1 MVEFPSVPAGEP
13 LVVSATVY
21 TTYLKCPEQARA
33 RLAGTYPDES
43 RESFRGMLA
52 HRVFARHLAEGDVD
66 GTGMVQVCREEI
78 GRSLNPKLVA
88 LGLTP
93 SKLESVVREVGD
105 LFERFKRFPADGF
118 QTAERLVEHEAA
130 PGVTLRG
137 RVDAVFVAEGDRIRI
152 VDWKTGGLGAAEPQL
167 DFYALLWT
175 LDSGT
180 PPATVEAA
188 SVTSG
193 ERYVAEPDPARL
205 EQTAQAIGGLVAEL
219 RSAAA
224 AGEELPRTAGPWC
237 RYCPLLDSC
246 EEGRAAVLPG

>member
-1 MVEFPSVPAGEP
+1 VVEFPSVPAGEP

-33 RLAGTYPDES
+33 RLAGAYPAES
-43 RESFRGMLA
+43 RESFRGILA
-52 HRVFARHLAEGDVD
+52 HRVFARHLSEGDVD
-66 GTGMVQVCREEI
+66 GAEMAKVCRQEI
-78 GRSLNPKLVA
+78 GRSLNPKLAA

-93 SKLESVVREVGD
+93 SKLAAVVNEVGD
-105 LFERFKRFPADGF
+105 LFERFKRFPTDGF

-137 RVDAVFVAEGDRIRI
+137 RVDAVFVGEGDRVRI

-175 LDSGT
+175 LDSGAV
-180 PPATVEAA
+180 PATVEAA

-205 EQTAQAIGGLVAEL
+205 DETAHRIAALVAEL
-219 RSAAA
+219 RRAFAEG
-224 AGEELPRTAGPWC
+224 GELLRTAGPWC
-237 RYCPLLDSC
+237 RYCPLLESC
-246 EEGRAAVLPG
+246 EEGRAAALPG